1 MSVGFFSYFIALIA
15 YLLLTVLLV
24 TAWRGRLMGLIALL
38 AVGTTAVWALVNLLM
53 FTEMS
58 VPPPVLALTE
68 LARTASWLLFLAHIL
83 VADLERGVSRHW
95 LGMVWWLIGGSA
107 LMTLVLPVILTLFNQ
122 PPLSAN
128 TVFLLWTLLA
138 IIGLLLI
145 EQVFRNRKPQRRWE
159 IKHLCLA
166 LGAIFVYDLFFY
178 ADALLM
184 QHLDPQ
190 LWEARGMVN
199 ALIVPLIAVSTARN
213 PSWSLDVHVSRH
225 VVFHSA
231 TLTGA
236 GIYLMAMAAAGYY
249 IRYFGGTWG
258 AMLQIAFLFAA
269 GISLVLLL
277 FSVQLRARL
286 RVLLSRH
293 FFSLKY
299 DYREEW
305 LRFTEALSRPGV
317 NVPEAVVTALGAIVN
332 SAGGMLWVGNEQGTF
347 VLVERVNVPPI
358 DTLMQS
364 GNHPMVRFMNRRGW
378 IIDLPEYRI
387 QPDLYDGFEPPF
399 WLAQLPEAWLIIPLF
414 FREQVGGFVVLTNAD
429 PVRALNWEDRSLL
442 KTAGHQAASY
452 VAQHRLDQALMR
464 ARQFEAFSQLS
475 AYVAHDLKN
484 LLAQQSLLLSN
495 AEKHKHNPAF
505 VEDMIATIKSS
516 VERMQRLM
524 AQLRSGIRGAP
535 PSGVVLD
542 EVIAEAVAAHAGRD
556 PKPQVTTQCAGL
568 QVNADRERL
577 RVVLGH
583 LIQNAQ
589 DATSSEGWLHIRL
602 QQSGSNAVIEIEDS
616 GVGMSP
622 EFVRDRLFRPFDST
636 KGLTGMGIG
645 AFESLEFVQSL
656 GGDLT
661 VQSELGQGTLM
672 RVSLPIQ
679 QKD

>member
-1 MSVGFFSYFIALIA
+1 MSVGFFSYFIALLA
-15 YLLLTVLLV
+15 YLLLTLLLI
-24 TAWRGRLMGLIALL
+24 TAWHGRLMGLIAVI
-38 AVGTTAVWALVNLLM
+38 ATSVTAIWATINLLIFAGM
-53 FTEMS
+53 T
-58 VPPPVLALTE
+58 VPIPLLVIIE
-68 LARTASWLLFLAHIL
+68 LARTATWLLFLAHIL
-83 VADLERGVSRHW
+83 VADLERAVSRHW
-95 LGMVWWLIGGSA
+95 LGMVWSLIGGGVLIMLA
-107 LMTLVLPVILTLFNQ
+107 LPMILMFLKQ
-122 PPLSAN
+122 PPLPDNIA
-128 TVFLLWTLLA
+128 FLLWTLFA

-145 EQVFRNRKPQRRWE
+145 EQVFLNRKPQRRWE
-159 IKHLCLA
+159 IKHLCLG

-184 QHLDPQ
+184 QHLDSQ
-190 LWEARGMVN
+190 LWEARGIIN
-199 ALIVPLIAVSTARN
+199 ALIVPLIAVSAARN
-213 PSWSLDVHVSRH
+213 PSWSLEVHVSRH

-249 IRYFGGTWG
+249 IRYFGGSWG
-258 AMLQIAFLFAA
+258 AILQIAFLFAA
-269 GISLVLLL
+269 GTLLALLL

-286 RVLLSRH
+286 RVLVNRH

-332 SAGGMLWVGNEQGTF
+332 SNSGMLWVGNEQGTF
-347 VLVERVNVPPI
+347 VLVEQMNIPPI
-358 DTLMQS
+358 DTLMQPS
-364 GNHPMVRFMNRRGW
+364 NHPMVHFMIQRGW
-378 IIDLPEYRI
+378 IIDLAEYRL
-387 QPDLYDGFEPPF
+387 QPDLYDGFESPS
-399 WLAQLPEAWLIIPLF
+399 WLAQMPEAWLIIPLF
-414 FREQVGGFVVLTNAD
+414 FRQQIGAFVVLMNAD
-429 PVRALNWEDRSLL
+429 PIQRLNWEDRSLL

-452 VAQHRLDQALMR
+452 VAQYRLDQALMR

-505 VEDMIATIKSS
+505 IEDMITTIKSS

-535 PSGVVLD
+535 PCSVMLN
-542 EVIAEAVAAHAGRD
+542 ELIAEVVAAHSTRE
-556 PKPQVTTQCAGL
+556 PKPQITAQCTEL
-568 QVNADRERL
+568 KVNADQERL
-577 RVVLGH
+577 RTVLGH

-589 DATSSEGWLHIRL
+589 DATPINGQIHIRL
-602 QQSGSNAVIEIEDS
+602 QQDRNNAVIEIEDN
-616 GVGMSP
+616 GAGMTA
-622 EFVRDRLFRPFDST
+622 EFIRNRLFRPFDST

-645 AFESLEFVQSL
+645 AFESLEFIRSL
-656 GGDLT
+656 DGDLS

-672 RVSLPIQ
+672 RIVLPIA
-679 QKD
+679 